1 LRSVIGIWTVHD
13 LLKLGI
19 HLRDKSLSELSLFEV
34 ESDDLADRETF
45 RDLGSSGT
53 GAFVIVSIKEV
64 DEQEELF
71 LDR

>member
-1 LRSVIGIWTVHD
+1 LP
-13 LLKLGI
+13 
-19 HLRDKSLSELSLFEV
+19 ELSLLEV
-34 ESDDLADRETF
+34 ESEDLAYREAF